1 MSSAAT
7 LAWFA
12 RHELRIAWRDWLGLM
27 TSGRRSRRVG
37 VVLGLIVVAAV
48 MHLLAYAVVGR
59 AGDPLAAPAPTTL
72 IVISVSFVLG
82 WSLVLSQAI
91 EQSTKVFY
99 ARGDLDLIMSSPY
112 PLTTVMS
119 LRMGAVALT
128 TIVLALVMVLPF
140 VDVLALAGGARWLAT
155 YGVTIAAALSATATA
170 LLVTVALFRIF
181 GPRRTR
187 LAAQIVSAIVGAG
200 FVIALQ
206 VGAILSYG
214 TMSRFAL
221 LMSDQAAI
229 YAPPPDSLLWWPAR
243 AILGDGV
250 ALFAILGASLVL
262 LGLAMTVC
270 APLFGG
276 SIVSVA
282 GGSVSTRAT
291 VVAKPFRARSPQ
303 QALRRKELL
312 LLRRD
317 PWLISQ
323 TMMQLLYLVPP
334 ALMIWR
340 SFGAGRGT
348 ALLLVPV
355 IVMAA
360 GQLAGGIA
368 WLSISGEDAPDL
380 IATTPL
386 KSSAVMRAKIEV
398 VLIAIAVVLTPLLVP
413 MALAAPAAAVVA
425 ATGAAIAAV
434 AATAIQ
440 YWFRAQARRSQF
452 RRRHTSSRIAT
463 LAEAFSSIGWAA
475 VSAIVLLSPLVAGVA
490 SAMVLIV
497 LALTYAISPRRT

>member
-1 MSSAAT
+1 MNSTAT

-12 RHELRIAWRDWLGLM
+12 RHELRIAWRDWLGMM
-27 TSGRRSRRVG
+27 TSGRRSRRIG
-37 VVLGLIVVAAV
+37 VALGLVIVAAV

-59 AGDPLAAPAPTTL
+59 AGDPFAAPAPTTL
-72 IVISVSFVLG
+72 IVISVSVVLG
-82 WSLVLSQAI
+82 WALVLSQAI
-91 EQSTKVFY
+91 EQATKVFY

-128 TIVLALVMVLPF
+128 MIVLAFVMVLPF
-140 VDVLALAGGARWLAT
+140 VDVLALRDGPRWFAT

-170 LLVTVALFRIF
+170 LLATVVLFRVF

-187 LAAQIVSAIVGAG
+187 LAAQVVSAIVGAG

-214 TMSRFAL
+214 TMSRFAV
-221 LMSDQAAI
+221 LMSDRAAV
-229 YAPPPDSLLWWPAR
+229 YAPSSDSMLWWPAR
-243 AILGDGV
+243 AILGDNV
-250 ALFAILGASLVL
+250 ALFALLAASLAL
-262 LGLAMTVC
+262 LGIAMAVC
-270 APLFGG
+270 APLFGD
-276 SIVSVA
+276 SIVRVA
-282 GGSVSTRAT
+282 GRSVSTRT
-291 VVAKPFRARSPQ
+291 VAAAEPFRARSPQ
-303 QALRRKELL
+303 QALRRKELM

-317 PWLISQ
+317 PWLLSQ
-323 TMMQLLYLVPP
+323 TLMQLLYLVPP
-334 ALMIWR
+334 ALMMWR
-340 SFGAGRGT
+340 SFGTSGGT

-386 KSSAVMRAKIEV
+386 ARSAVMRAKIEV

-413 MALAAPAAAVVA
+413 MAVAAPAAALVTA
-425 ATGAAIAAV
+425 SGAAIAAI

-463 LAEAFSSIGWAA
+463 FAEAFSSIGWAA
-475 VSAIVLLSPLVAGVA
+475 VSALVLLNPLVAGVTGV
-490 SAMVLIV
+490 VLLLV
-497 LALTYAISPRRT
+497 LALTYVISPRRT

>member
-1 MSSAAT
+1 MNSAAT
-7 LAWFA
+7 LTWFA
-12 RHELRIAWRDWLGLM
+12 RHELRIAWRDWLGMM
-27 TSGRRSRRVG
+27 TSGRRSRRIG
-37 VVLGLIVVAAV
+37 VALGLVIVAAV

-59 AGDPLAAPAPTTL
+59 AGDPFAAPAPTTL
-72 IVISVSFVLG
+72 IVISVSVVLG
-82 WSLVLSQAI
+82 WALVLSQAI
-91 EQSTKVFY
+91 EQATKVFY

-128 TIVLALVMVLPF
+128 MIVLAFVMVLPF
-140 VDVLALAGGARWLAT
+140 VDVLALRDGPRWFAT
-155 YGVTIAAALSATATA
+155 YGVTIAAALSATAAA
-170 LLVTVALFRIF
+170 LLATVALFRIF

-214 TMSRFAL
+214 TMSRFAV
-221 LMSDQAAI
+221 LMSDHASV
-229 YAPPPDSLLWWPAR
+229 YAPSAESILWWPAR
-243 AILGDGV
+243 AILGDNV
-250 ALFAILGASLVL
+250 ALFALLAGSLVL
-262 LGLAMTVC
+262 LGIAMAVC
-270 APLFGG
+270 APLFGD
-276 SIVSVA
+276 SILSVA
-282 GGSVSTRAT
+282 GGSVPARTA
-291 VVAKPFRARSPQ
+291 VAAKPFRARSPQ
-303 QALRRKELL
+303 QALRRKELM

-317 PWLISQ
+317 PWLVSQ
-323 TMMQLLYLVPP
+323 TLMQLLYLVPP
-334 ALMIWR
+334 TLMMWR
-340 SFGAGRGT
+340 SFGTSGGT
-348 ALLLVPV
+348 AVLLMPV

-386 KSSAVMRAKIEV
+386 ARSAVMRAKIEV

-413 MALAAPAAAVVA
+413 MAVAAPAAALVA
-425 ATGAAIAAV
+425 ASGAAIAAI

-463 LAEAFSSIGWAA
+463 FAEAFSSIGWAA
-475 VSAIVLLSPLVAGVA
+475 VSALVLLSPLIAGVTA
-490 SAMVLIV
+490 VVLLLV
-497 LALTYAISPRRT
+497 LALTYAISPRRA